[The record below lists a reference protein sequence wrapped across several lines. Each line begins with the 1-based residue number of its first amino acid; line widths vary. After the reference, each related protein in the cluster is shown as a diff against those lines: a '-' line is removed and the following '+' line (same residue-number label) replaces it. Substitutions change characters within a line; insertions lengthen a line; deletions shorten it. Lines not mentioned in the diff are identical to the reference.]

1 MLLVQKIE
9 LDEIERIEHNIPD
22 GILLLVF
29 NLNYQNHKGLET
41 YMKKFPEQFNA
52 GCEYTTI
59 ELGKFLKVTYPKIAV
74 VETVEEESG
83 NG

>member
-1 MLLVQKIE
+1 MLVVQKIVDDSND
-9 LDEIERIEHNIPD
+9 LKLKVVNNK
-22 GILLLVF
+22 VF
-29 NLNYQNHKGLET
+29 QNHKALIKD
-41 YMKKFPEQFNA
+41 MKDHPAQYNE

>member
-29 NLNYQNHKGLET
+29 NLNYQNHKALEKD
-41 YMKKFPEQFNA
+41 MRDAPERFNE

-59 ELGKFLKVTYPKIAV
+59 EIGKFLKVTYPKIAV